1 MVVCAEGGVSAFY
14 PLVFRF
20 FLDNIFFRGY
30 FFRLKND
37 ISLNIQT
44 RKENMKQ
51 EKAESIL
58 NTAKKMFGRYGPQKT
73 TLDEIA
79 RVARVAKAT
88 IYNYFGSKDRVYL
101 EVLRR
106 EANEM
111 VEKISSS
118 VNQEASPGDKLIAFA
133 RTKFRYMRKAI
144 NILNLDREG
153 IEKILPAAESI
164 RSELFDRE
172 VNIIR
177 SILYEGV
184 EKNIFRLN
192 NVSLTASAIGHALRG
207 FELNLLVQENEDRI
221 EHYLDELMNIAF
233 YGLTS
238 EKRCVN
244 A

>member
-1 MVVCAEGGVSAFY
+1 
-14 PLVFRF
+14 
-20 FLDNIFFRGY
+20 
-30 FFRLKND
+30 
-37 ISLNIQT
+37 
-44 RKENMKQ
+44 MKQ

-79 RVARVAKAT
+79 HVARVAKAT

-106 EANEM
+106 EANEI
-111 VEKISSS
+111 VGKISFS
-118 VNQEASPGDKLIAFA
+118 VDQEVLPGDKLIAFA
-133 RTKFRYMRKAI
+133 RTKLRYMRKAI

-153 IEKILPAAESI
+153 IEKILPGAETI

-177 SILYEGV
+177 SILDEGV
-184 EKNIFRLN
+184 EKDIFRLN
-192 NVSLTASAIGHALRG
+192 NVPLAARAIGHGLRG
-207 FELNLLVQENEDRI
+207 FKLNWLVQESEEQI
-221 EHYLDELMNIAF
+221 EHYLDELMNIVF
-233 YGLTS
+233 YGLMS
-238 EKRCVN
+238 EKRGAN

>member
-1 MVVCAEGGVSAFY
+1 MT
-14 PLVFRF
+14 
-20 FLDNIFFRGY
+20 IY
-30 FFRLKND
+30 FFRAYFSLKND

-106 EANEM
+106 EANEI
-111 VEKISSS
+111 VKKISFS
-118 VNQEASPGDKLIAFA
+118 VDQEILPGDKVIAFA
-133 RTKFRYMRKAI
+133 RAKFRYMREAI

-153 IEKILPAAESI
+153 IEKLLPSAESI
-164 RSELFDRE
+164 RNELFDRE
-172 VNIIR
+172 VNIIH
-177 SILYEGV
+177 SILKQGV
-184 EKNIFRLN
+184 EKGVFYLN
-192 NVSLTASAIGHALRG
+192 DLLLTARAIAHALKG
-207 FELNLLVQENEDRI
+207 FELNWLVQESEERI
-221 EHYLDELMNIAF
+221 ETYMDELMNIIF
-233 YGLTS
+233 NGLTS
-238 EKRCVN
+238 APEAK
-244 A
+244 